1 MIQVTAMMCQTCD
14 RWVPFWNGEKKTCT
28 CKTPTLG
35 RYEVG
40 KATQPKEI
48 FPAAQVKKLDRSKD
62 WSIQSI
68 PMQYRYERIMEVLN
82 ENRGVPLSPS
92 AICEKYIIGKIT
104 ASDPLS
110 TGTILHVLSMA
121 GVVKR
126 HENFVGKSIRVSYEL
141 A

>member
-1 MIQVTAMMCQTCD
+1 MIQVVSMMCQKCD
-14 RWVPFWNGEKKTCT
+14 GWVAFDQSEKTTCT

-35 RYEVG
+35 SYEVG
-40 KATQPKEI
+40 TANQPKEI
-48 FPAAQVKKLDRSKD
+48 FPAGQVKKLDRSKD
-62 WSIQSI
+62 WTIQPI

-104 ASDPLS
+104 SSDPLS